1 MYSFKKSERLC
12 NKSIIN
18 SLYASDKR
26 LIEYPLSAHW
36 LILDKD
42 SHPERLQVLIVAPKR
57 KLHHAVDRNRTK
69 RLMRECYRHRKER
82 LQKALENCNITM
94 ALGINYLHNTVPDF
108 HRLGHSFDKLFDNII
123 DSLAK

>member
-36 LILDKD
+36 LILDQNSNPD
-42 SHPERLQVLIVAPKR
+42 RLQVLIVVPKR

-82 LQKALENCNITM
+82 LLNALENCNTNM
-94 ALGINYLHNTVPDF
+94 ALGINYLHNATPDF
-108 HRLGHSFDKLFDNII
+108 HRLENSFDKLFDNII
-123 DSLAK
+123 NELAK